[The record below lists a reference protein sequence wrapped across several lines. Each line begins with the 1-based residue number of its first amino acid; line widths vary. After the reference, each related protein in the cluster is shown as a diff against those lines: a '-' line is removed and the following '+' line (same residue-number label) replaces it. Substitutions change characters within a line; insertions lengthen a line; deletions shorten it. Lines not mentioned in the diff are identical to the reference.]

1 MSSSCGDHWRSGPN
15 GRFAVLQGNPE
26 RRLPVRADGNGRHIV
41 RDRGRLKLSVKSM
54 WDRSPSSA
62 HVSANNYDVNGEDRG
77 EAASDAAASES
88 IDRWRGGGSAKSAPP
103 PSRGRLGNSCARIQL
118 SFHRGPSA
126 FWEEAR
132 RDFRRSSPGSFTVSF
147 RLPGHR
153 GNWDQMDCRRLWSL
167 WRGRCPEELAL
178 CRR

>member
-103 PSRGRLGNSCARIQL
+103 LRADDWGTHAPGFNSRFTGARAL
-118 SFHRGPSA
+118 SGKRRGAISGAVRPEVSQCLSDSQA
-126 FWEEAR
+126 TGEIGTKWTADDCGPFGGVVAR
-132 RDFRRSSPGSFTVSF
+132 K
-147 RLPGHR
+147 
-153 GNWDQMDCRRLWSL
+153 N
-167 WRGRCPEELAL
+167 
-178 CRR
+178 